1 MDCMNG
7 PQASTLVGHSPHA
20 GAEQLRNADL
30 RLVPRTVVIVGA
42 GFSGTVVAINLLRLT
57 NGRALRV
64 VLVDRAQTARGVAY
78 AKRPY
83 PYLLNVPAGRMSAS
97 SDEPLEFL
105 EFAQRRL
112 PRSTSEDFLPRELY
126 GEYLESLL
134 ARAELASLSQ
144 VQLDRIR
151 GSVCAIERVHRS
163 SALDVHLADG
173 RKLSADSVVLALGN
187 PPPARLPGAEA
198 LRDSSRYVADP
209 WKASTAVRAGE
220 TVLIAGTGLTM
231 IDIAL
236 AGNQAAKGRAVIHA
250 ISRHGLIPLPQAS
263 FRHVHD
269 EHASRSLIE
278 PSSPSMRHLVRVV
291 RALSES
297 AAQCGGDWREV
308 IGLVRSHAPAIWQRL
323 PVRER
328 GRFLRHVRSY
338 WEIHRHRLP
347 ESTWTA
353 IDELR
358 RAGRLHVHAGRIG
371 SLLPAGNQIRVSWR
385 ARGEDSPRAL
395 LVDRVINCIGPN
407 YDVRQTQDRLLRSL
421 IAQGMAMPDPLGL
434 GLVTQ
439 GSGALVDARGRGAG
453 GSIYCIGPMLR
464 AGHWETT
471 AVQELRVHAEQLAS
485 HLASSSTWRA
495 REPVVQGFGGLPKE
509 RYTSVC

>member
-1 MDCMNG
+1 MNS
-7 PQASTLVGHSPHA
+7 PQASTSVGQSPQGSA
-20 GAEQLRNADL
+20 NQLRNADL
-30 RLVPRTVVIVGA
+30 GSAPRTVVIVGA

-57 NGRALRV
+57 NERALRV

-78 AKRPY
+78 VQRPY
-83 PYLLNVPAGRMSAS
+83 PYLLNVPAGRMSATS
-97 SDEPLEFL
+97 NEPLEFL

-112 PRSTSEDFLPRELY
+112 PNSTSEDFLRRELY

-134 ARAELASLSQ
+134 ARAELVSSSH

-163 SALDVHLADG
+163 SVFHVHLADG
-173 RKLSADSVVLALGN
+173 RKLSADTVVLALGN
-187 PPPARLPGAEA
+187 PAPARLPGAEA

-209 WKASTAVRAGE
+209 WTASAAVRAGE

-231 IDIAL
+231 VDIAL
-236 AGNQAAKGRAVIHA
+236 AGNKAAKGRAVIHA

-269 EHASRSLIE
+269 ERDSRSLIR
-278 PSSPSMRHLVRVV
+278 PGFHSVRDLVRIV

-297 AAQCGGDWREV
+297 AAHRGGDWREV
-308 IGLVRSHAPAIWQRL
+308 IGLVRSQAPAIWQRL

-328 GRFLRHVRSY
+328 GRFLRHIRCY

-358 RAGRLHVHAGRIG
+358 QAGRLRVHAGRIG
-371 SLLPAGNQIRVSWR
+371 SLLPDGNQIRVSWR
-385 ARGEDSPRAL
+385 ARGEDSPRTL
-395 LVDRVINCIGPN
+395 RVDRIINCIGPD
-407 YDVRQTQDRLLRSL
+407 YDLRHTQDRLLRSL
-421 IAQGMAMPDPLGL
+421 LAQGMAIADPLGL
-434 GLVTQ
+434 GLVTEER
-439 GSGALVDARGRGAG
+439 GALLDARGRGAG
-453 GSIYCIGPMLR
+453 GRIYCIGPMLR

-485 HLASSSTWRA
+485 HLSSPKRAWRV
-495 REPVVQGFGGLPKE
+495 REPAVQALGGVP
-509 RYTSVC
+509 RDRHTSVC